1 MISVNLVICMGRDG
15 TWGKRRKSRLGLEK
29 RLKKKKEEEEEGE
42 RKEVNGKTQTGHG
55 G

>member
-15 TWGKRRKSRLGLEK
+15 TWGKRRKSRLRLEK
-29 RLKKKKEEEEEGE
+29 RLKTKKKKKEE
-42 RKEVNGKTQTGHG
+42 RKEMNGKTQTGHG